1 MKKVLGILVL
11 SLLFGK
17 SCFSAEKYGDIIK
30 RQSIEGNEFVITQ
43 EVTYQ
48 QLWKVDTK
56 NNLKKSI
63 KKAFSIERFAKNC
76 EMISES
82 PLFFATIKE
91 HYFSGG
97 WAEPRFLTI
106 FDLNGKKVGIAP
118 NWKYAEQF
126 CKFYE

>member
-76 EMISES
+76 EMIV
-82 PLFFATIKE
+82 T
-91 HYFSGG
+91 
-97 WAEPRFLTI
+97 AEL
-106 FDLNGKKVGIAP
+106 DLNRVIECQNAIP
-118 NWKYAEQF
+118 VLDNDRNF
-126 CKFYE
+126 D